1 MDIRKA
7 TKAMSNIKSI
17 DRAIRNLNKFLDSL
31 ESVPSEELDRT
42 ASQIKAKAIAQTPYR
57 TGVLERSVYVDV
69 VKDSTQQTI
78 IAGASAKSERGYDYA
93 GIQHENTTFNHP
105 VKGKAHYI
113 SDPFKQ
119 EVYNMKRR
127 IRRRLKK
134 PK

>member
-1 MDIRKA
+1 
-7 TKAMSNIKSI
+7 MSNIKSI
-17 DRAIRNLNKFLDSL
+17 DRAIRNLNKFLNSL
-31 ESVPSEELDRT
+31 ESVPSAELYRT
-42 ASQIKAKAIAQTPYR
+42 ASQIKVKAIAQTPYR
-57 TGVLERSVYVDV
+57 TGALERSVYVDV

-127 IRRRLKK
+127 IRRRLRK

>member
-1 MDIRKA
+1 
-7 TKAMSNIKSI
+7 MSNIKSI
-17 DRAIRNLNKFLDSL
+17 DRAIRNLNKFLNSL
-31 ESVPSEELDRT
+31 ESVPSAELDRT

-57 TGVLERSVYVDV
+57 TGALERSVYVDV

-78 IAGASAKSERGYDYA
+78 IAGASAKSEQGYDYA

-127 IRRRLKK
+127 IRRRLRK

>member
-1 MDIRKA
+1 
-7 TKAMSNIKSI
+7 MSNIKSI
-17 DRAIRNLNKFLDSL
+17 DRAIRNLNKFLNSL

-134 PK
+134 SK

>member
-1 MDIRKA
+1 
-7 TKAMSNIKSI
+7 MSNIKSV
-17 DRAIRNLNKFLDSL
+17 DRAIRNLNKFLNSL

-127 IRRRLKK
+127 IRGRLRK

>member
-1 MDIRKA
+1 
-7 TKAMSNIKSI
+7 MSSIKSV

-42 ASQIKAKAIAQTPYR
+42 ALQVKAKAIAQTPYR
-57 TGVLERSVYVDV
+57 TGALERSVYVDV
-69 VKDSTQQTI
+69 VKDSTRQTLV
-78 IAGASAKSERGYDYA
+78 AGASARSERGYDYA

-119 EVYNMKRR
+119 EVDNMKRR

>member
-1 MDIRKA
+1 
-7 TKAMSNIKSI
+7 MSNIKSV
-17 DRAIRNLNKFLDSL
+17 DRAIRNLNKFLNSL

-127 IRRRLKK
+127 IRRRLRK

>member
-1 MDIRKA
+1 
-7 TKAMSNIKSI
+7 MSNIKSI
-17 DRAIRNLNKFLDSL
+17 DRAIRNLNKFLNSL

>member
-1 MDIRKA
+1 
-7 TKAMSNIKSI
+7 MSNIKSI
-17 DRAIRNLNKFLDSL
+17 DRAIRNLNKFLNSL

-69 VKDSTQQTI
+69 VTDSTQQTI

-119 EVYNMKRR
+119 EVYSMKRR

>member
-1 MDIRKA
+1 
-7 TKAMSNIKSI
+7 MSSIKSV
-17 DRAIRNLNKFLDSL
+17 DRAIRNLNKFLNSL

-119 EVYNMKRR
+119 EVYNMQRR

>member
-1 MDIRKA
+1 
-7 TKAMSNIKSI
+7 MSSIKSV
-17 DRAIRNLNKFLDSL
+17 DRAIRNLNKFLNSL

-113 SDPFKQ
+113 NDPFKQ

>member
-1 MDIRKA
+1 
-7 TKAMSNIKSI
+7 MSNIKSI
-17 DRAIRNLNKFLDSL
+17 DRAIRNLNKFLNSL
-31 ESVPSEELDRT
+31 ESVPSAELDRT
-42 ASQIKAKAIAQTPYR
+42 ASQIKVKAIAQTPYR
-57 TGVLERSVYVDV
+57 TGALERSVYVDV
-69 VKDSTQQTI
+69 VKDSEQQTI

-127 IRRRLKK
+127 IRRRLRK

>member
-1 MDIRKA
+1 
-7 TKAMSNIKSI
+7 MSSIKSI
-17 DRAIRNLNKFLDSL
+17 DRAIRNLNKFLNSL

-42 ASQIKAKAIAQTPYR
+42 ASQIKVKAIAQTPYR

>member
-1 MDIRKA
+1 
-7 TKAMSNIKSI
+7 MSSIKSV
-17 DRAIRNLNKFLDSL
+17 DRAIRNLNKFLNSL
-31 ESVPSEELDRT
+31 ESVPSEELDRI

-119 EVYNMKRR
+119 EVYNMERR

>member
-1 MDIRKA
+1 
-7 TKAMSNIKSI
+7 MSNIKSV
-17 DRAIRNLNKFLDSL
+17 DRAIRNLNKFLNSL
-31 ESVPSEELDRT
+31 ESVPSAELDRT
-42 ASQIKAKAIAQTPYR
+42 ASQIKVKAIAQTPYR
-57 TGVLERSVYVDV
+57 TGALERSVYVDV

-119 EVYNMKRR
+119 EVYSMKRR
-127 IRRRLKK
+127 IRRRLRK

>member
-1 MDIRKA
+1 
-7 TKAMSNIKSI
+7 MSNIKSI
-17 DRAIRNLNKFLDSL
+17 DRAIRNLNKFLNSL

-78 IAGASAKSERGYDYA
+78 IAGASAKSGRGYDYA

>member
-1 MDIRKA
+1 
-7 TKAMSNIKSI
+7 MSSIKSV
-17 DRAIRNLNKFLDSL
+17 DRAIRNLNKFLNSL

>member
-1 MDIRKA
+1 
-7 TKAMSNIKSI
+7 MSSIKSV
-17 DRAIRNLNKFLDSL
+17 DRAIRNLNKFLNSL
-31 ESVPSEELDRT
+31 ETVPSEELNRT

-105 VKGKAHYI
+105 IKGKAHYI

-127 IRRRLKK
+127 IRRRLRK

>member
-1 MDIRKA
+1 
-7 TKAMSNIKSI
+7 MSNIKSI
-17 DRAIRNLNKFLDSL
+17 DRAIRNLNKFLNSL

-119 EVYNMKRR
+119 EVYNMKQR

>member
-1 MDIRKA
+1 
-7 TKAMSNIKSI
+7 MSSIKSV
-17 DRAIRNLNKFLDSL
+17 DRAIRNLNKFLNSL

-105 VKGKAHYI
+105 IKGKAHYI

-119 EVYNMKRR
+119 EVYNMKQR

>member
-1 MDIRKA
+1 
-7 TKAMSNIKSI
+7 MSNIKSI
-17 DRAIRNLNKFLDSL
+17 DRAIRNLNKFLNSL
-31 ESVPSEELDRT
+31 ESVPSAELDRT
-42 ASQIKAKAIAQTPYR
+42 ASQIKVKAIAQTPYR
-57 TGVLERSVYVDV
+57 TGALERSVYVDV

-113 SDPFKQ
+113 SDLFKK

-127 IRRRLKK
+127 IRRRLRK

>member
-1 MDIRKA
+1 
-7 TKAMSNIKSI
+7 MSNIKSI
-17 DRAIRNLNKFLDSL
+17 DRAIRNLNKFLNSL

-119 EVYNMKRR
+119 EVSNMKRR

>member
-1 MDIRKA
+1 
-7 TKAMSNIKSI
+7 MSNIKSI
-17 DRAIRNLNKFLDSL
+17 DRAIRNLNKFLNSL

-93 GIQHENTTFNHP
+93 GIQHENTTYNHP

>member
-1 MDIRKA
+1 
-7 TKAMSNIKSI
+7 MSNIKSV
-17 DRAIRNLNKFLDSL
+17 DRAIRNLNKFLNSL
-31 ESVPSEELDRT
+31 ETVPSEELDRT

-119 EVYNMKRR
+119 EVYNMKHR
-127 IRRRLKK
+127 IRRRLRK

>member
-1 MDIRKA
+1 
-7 TKAMSNIKSI
+7 MSNIKSI
-17 DRAIRNLNKFLDSL
+17 DRAIRNLNKFLNSL

-105 VKGKAHYI
+105 IKGKAHYI

>member
-1 MDIRKA
+1 
-7 TKAMSNIKSI
+7 MSNIKSI
-17 DRAIRNLNKFLDSL
+17 DRAIRNLNKFLNSL
-31 ESVPSEELDRT
+31 ESVPSAELDRT

-57 TGVLERSVYVDV
+57 TGALERSVYVDV

-105 VKGKAHYI
+105 VKGKSHYI

>member
-1 MDIRKA
+1 
-7 TKAMSNIKSI
+7 MSSIKSV

-31 ESVPSEELDRT
+31 ETVPNEELDRT
-42 ASQIKAKAIAQTPYR
+42 AAQIKTKAIAQTPYR
-57 TGVLERSVYVDV
+57 TGALERSVYVDV
-69 VKDSTQQTI
+69 VKGDTHQTI
-78 IAGASAKSERGYDYA
+78 VAGASARSERGYDYA

>member
-1 MDIRKA
+1 
-7 TKAMSNIKSI
+7 MSNIKSI
-17 DRAIRNLNKFLDSL
+17 DRAIRNLNKFLNSL

-127 IRRRLKK
+127 IRRRLRK

>member
-1 MDIRKA
+1 
-7 TKAMSNIKSI
+7 MSSIKSI
-17 DRAIRNLNKFLDSL
+17 DRAIRNLNKFLNSL
-31 ESVPSEELDRT
+31 ESVPSAELYRT

-57 TGVLERSVYVDV
+57 TGALERSVYVDV

-78 IAGASAKSERGYDYA
+78 IAGASANSERGYDYA
-93 GIQHENTTFNHP
+93 GIQHENTAFNHP

-127 IRRRLKK
+127 IRRRLRK

>member
-1 MDIRKA
+1 MSRGRSA
-7 TKAMSNIKSI
+7 TSTASVQ
-17 DRAIRNLNKFLDSL
+17 RAIGNLKKFLNTL
-31 ESVPSEELDRT
+31 ETVPNEELDKT
-42 ASQIKAKAIAQTPYR
+42 AAAIKAKAIAQAPYK
-57 TGVLERSVYVDV
+57 TGQLERSIYV
-69 VKDSTQQTI
+69 KATHTKGHQGI
-78 IAGASAKSERGYDYA
+78 RAGASAKSETGYDYA

>member
-1 MDIRKA
+1 
-7 TKAMSNIKSI
+7 MSNIKSI
-17 DRAIRNLNKFLDSL
+17 DRAIHNLNKFLNSL

-134 PK
+134 SK

>member
-1 MDIRKA
+1 
-7 TKAMSNIKSI
+7 MSNIKSI
-17 DRAIRNLNKFLDSL
+17 DRAIRNLNKFLNSL

-93 GIQHENTTFNHP
+93 GIQHENTIFNHP

>member
-1 MDIRKA
+1 
-7 TKAMSNIKSI
+7 MSNIKSV
-17 DRAIRNLNKFLDSL
+17 DRAIRNLNKFLNSL

>member
-1 MDIRKA
+1 
-7 TKAMSNIKSI
+7 MSNIKSI
-17 DRAIRNLNKFLDSL
+17 DRAIRNLNKFLNSL

-42 ASQIKAKAIAQTPYR
+42 ASQIKAKAIAQTPYH

-69 VKDSTQQTI
+69 VKDSTQQSI

-119 EVYNMKRR
+119 EVYSMKRR

>member
-1 MDIRKA
+1 
-7 TKAMSNIKSI
+7 MSNIKSV
-17 DRAIRNLNKFLDSL
+17 DRAIRNLNKFLNSL
-31 ESVPSEELDRT
+31 ESVPSAELDRT
-42 ASQIKAKAIAQTPYR
+42 ASQIKVKAIAQTPYR
-57 TGVLERSVYVDV
+57 TGALERSVYVDV

-78 IAGASAKSERGYDYA
+78 VAGASAKSERGYDYA
-93 GIQHENTTFNHP
+93 VIQHENTTFNHP

>member
-1 MDIRKA
+1 
-7 TKAMSNIKSI
+7 MSNIKSI
-17 DRAIRNLNKFLDSL
+17 DRAIRNLNKFLNSL

-69 VKDSTQQTI
+69 VTDSTQQTI

-119 EVYNMKRR
+119 EVSNMKRR

>member
-1 MDIRKA
+1 
-7 TKAMSNIKSI
+7 MSSIKSV
-17 DRAIRNLNKFLDSL
+17 DRAIRNLNKFLNSL

-105 VKGKAHYI
+105 IKGKAHYI